1 MAAITLTAQQRKAL
15 IASKAALDEAQQEI
29 NRAKRAGI
37 DVTELQAQ
45 LDEARRLRDGLLA
58 EYGGIS

>member
-1 MAAITLTAQQRKAL
+1 MAPITITPQQRKAL
-15 IASKAALDEAQQEI
+15 LASKAQLDEAQQEI

-45 LDEARRLRDGLLA
+45 LDEARKLRDGLLA
-58 EYGGIS
+58 EYGGVA